1 MRVRAWYT
9 RGSVACAYLCVR
21 DDRRAPVCVAICV
34 DLLLCLFLPFSL
46 FS

>member
-9 RGSVACAYLCVR
+9 RGSVACAYLYVR
-21 DDRRAPVCVAICV
+21 EDRRAPVCVAICV
-34 DLLLCLFLPFSL
+34 DLLLCLFLPFFL